1 MVINNRS
8 PVIDQQQST
17 TDQQWSTM
25 IDQHNVACSID
36 NDDHDV
42 ADVVGSVVKF
52 RIGIIGLSYA

>member
-52 RIGIIGLSYA
+52 RLAFLG